1 MGSDRNRQEYRGR
14 VTVLQVAINKLK
26 KYYGANLILDNTS
39 LELTEGEKVGLIGRN
54 GSGKSTIFRI
64 ISGLEGYEEGSCV
77 LRKDLK
83 VGYLIQDFTPYLE
96 QSVKEIL
103 YSSFESLLELEGKL
117 EGARLDIG
125 DYESEGYEERL
136 GYYGR
141 LQEEFEVAGGYEI
154 DEKIK
159 KIRLGLNIP
168 EDFLEKKIKY
178 LSGGEKNRIFLAKA
192 LVDEPGLL
200 LLDEPTN
207 HLDLKSI
214 KWLEDFIREYRKT
227 VFLISHDRYFLDKTV
242 EKIYEL
248 GDRGVDTYLGNY
260 SYYVVEKEK
269 RYLKELEAYLAQEKE
284 IKRMEDAVRRF
295 RHWGSI
301 ADNKSMFIKAEN
313 MRKRIE
319 RMEKVERPRSE
330 KNIRLDLEVKNR
342 SGKRV
347 LKVEDI
353 SKSMGERVLFEDI
366 NLNLYLGE
374 RVGIIGANGSG
385 KSTLLKMILAEE
397 EGVHL
402 GSNLKIAYLDQN
414 LTFED
419 YNMTL
424 KEVYRRESSA
434 REGELHRNLAKF
446 HFFQEDL
453 NKKISSLSGG
463 EKARLKLAIM
473 IDNGFNL
480 LILDEPTNHL
490 DLHFKEVFEE
500 ALLEFKGTILFI
512 SHDRYFL
519 NKISQR
525 IVEVRDRG
533 LVEYPGN
540 FDYYL
545 ERSIKDE
552 EVEKTQRKEDTRV
565 RTNREE
571 KEREKELKKLRKEEE
586 SLILALEEIEAR
598 EKVAENNYVELAKIH
613 EERSDTEK
621 EYERVLERIFEL
633 SEEK

>member
-1 MGSDRNRQEYRGR
+1 M
-14 VTVLQVAINKLK
+14 LQVAINKLK
-26 KYYGANLILDNTS
+26 KYYGANLILENTS
-39 LELTEGEKVGLIGRN
+39 LELIEGEKVGLIGRN

-103 YSSFESLLELEGKL
+103 YSSFDRLLELEEKL
-117 EGARLDIG
+117 EKALLEIG
-125 DYESEGYEERL
+125 DYESESYEERL

-141 LQEEFEVAGGYEI
+141 VQEEFEVAGGYEI

-168 EDFLEKKIKY
+168 EDFLEKKIKN

-214 KWLEDFIREYRKT
+214 KWLEDFIKEYKKS

-248 GDRGVDTYLGNY
+248 GDRGMETYLGNY
-260 SYYVVEKEK
+260 SYYVVEKER

-319 RMEKVERPRSE
+319 RMEKIDRPQAE

-347 LKVEDI
+347 LKVEGLG
-353 SKSMGERVLFEDI
+353 KSMGERVLLEGVSF
-366 NLNLYLGE
+366 NLYLGE

-397 EGVHL
+397 EGVSL
-402 GSNLKIAYLDQN
+402 GSNLRIAYLDQN

-424 KEVYRRESSA
+424 KDVYRRESSA
-434 REGELHRNLAKF
+434 KEGEIHRNLAKF
-446 HFFQEDL
+446 HFFEEDL

-500 ALLEFKGTILFI
+500 ALLEFEGTILFI

-545 ERSIKDE
+545 ERNSKGVE
-552 EVEKTQRKEDTRV
+552 EVVKPQRKADTRV
-565 RTNREE
+565 RNNREE
-571 KEREKELKKLRKEEE
+571 KERERELKKLRKEEE
-586 SLILALEEIEAR
+586 RLILTLEDIEAR
-598 EKVAENNYVELAKIH
+598 EKEVENNYVKLAKLH
-613 EERSDTEK
+613 EERTENEEK
-621 EYERVLERIFEL
+621 YERVLERIFDL
-633 SEEK
+633 SGEGE